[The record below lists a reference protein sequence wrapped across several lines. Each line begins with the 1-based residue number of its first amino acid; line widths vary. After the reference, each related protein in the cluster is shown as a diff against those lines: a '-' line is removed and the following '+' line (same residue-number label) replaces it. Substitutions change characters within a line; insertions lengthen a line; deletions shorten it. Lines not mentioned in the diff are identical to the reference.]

1 MPKNKGQDSDLST
14 DATVDDVTGKTGQ
27 LLIDDGL
34 VSPEDIDQVLAIQEK
49 NRTSLSRSRDKL
61 FGMVLCD
68 LNLIT
73 PMDNYCTLEKHDKLV
88 SIQEFLIRKNIV
100 SRPRIG
106 QVEARARAKGIPFIS
121 LLLEEG
127 VVPKTLLQQILF
139 DLFHIPFR
147 SVGDVVFDKNLRGDL
162 TQVVTLQGARQEKV
176 IPLQLTGNTI
186 LVGITDPSNLIFLKN
201 LDKKFPQYRFTPV
214 FIPFSGFIWF
224 YKLLY
229 KEDWTS
235 TGSMEV
241 PVDLSLLMKFSITIT
256 DPEKEKETILSLYD
270 RYERVR
276 QESFQVKANDHNGR
290 ENQFIAFVSQHH
302 ARLSRKFQCRAIKFS
317 LKAEN
322 NQLRVM
328 ALPREETP

>member
-1 MPKNKGQDSDLST
+1 MPKNKGRDYDLST
-14 DATVDDVTGKTGQ
+14 GLAAGLPAGLPADVQGKTGQ
-27 LLIDDGL
+27 LLIDEGF

-49 NRTSLSRSRDKL
+49 HRTSLGRNRAKL

-73 PMDNYCTLEKHDKLV
+73 PMDNYCTLEKHDKLI

-100 SRPRIG
+100 PRPRIE
-106 QVEARARAKGIPFIS
+106 QVEARGHTKDIPFIS

-127 VVPKTLLQQILF
+127 VVQKTLLQQILF

-147 SVGDVVFDKNLRGDL
+147 SVGDVVFDKSLRQDL
-162 TQVVTLQGARQEKV
+162 TLVVPQQQARKEKI
-176 IPLQLTGNTI
+176 IPLQLTGNTL
-186 LVGITDPSNLIFLKN
+186 LVGITEPSNLIFLQN

-214 FIPFSGFIWF
+214 FIPFSGFTWF

-229 KEDWTS
+229 KEDWIS
-235 TGSMEV
+235 LGS
-241 PVDLSLLMKFSITIT
+241 MKFSITIT
-256 DPEKEKETILSLYD
+256 DPEREKETILSLYD
-270 RYERVR
+270 RYERIR
-276 QESFQVKANDHNGR
+276 KGFQAKINDHNQR

>member
-1 MPKNKGQDSDLST
+1 MPKNKGQDSGIP
-14 DATVDDVTGKTGQ
+14 AAVPDDVRGKIGQ
-27 LLIDDGL
+27 LLIDEGF

-49 NRTSLSRSRDKL
+49 NRTSLSPNRAKL

-73 PMDNYCTLEKHDKLV
+73 PMDNYCTLEKHDKLM

-100 SRPRIG
+100 SRPRIE
-106 QVEARARAKGIPFIS
+106 QVKARAHAKGVPFIS

-147 SVGDVVFDKNLRGDL
+147 SVGDVVFDKNLRQNL
-162 TQVVTLQGARQEKV
+162 TQVVPQHQAGQEKL
-176 IPLQLTGNTI
+176 IPLQLTGNTL
-186 LVGITDPSNLIFLKN
+186 LVGITDPSNLIFLQK
-201 LDKKFPQYRFTPV
+201 LDRKFPQYRFTPV
-214 FIPFSGFIWF
+214 FIPFSGFTWF

-229 KEDWTS
+229 KEDWIFP
-235 TGSMEV
+235 GSMEV

-256 DPEKEKETILSLYD
+256 DPEKEEESILSLYD
-270 RYERVR
+270 RYERIR
-276 QESFQVKANDHNGR
+276 QEDSQAKTNDHSRR

-302 ARLSRKFQCRAIKFS
+302 ARLSREFGCPAVEFS
-317 LKAEN
+317 LKTEN

-328 ALPREETP
+328 ALPQKETP